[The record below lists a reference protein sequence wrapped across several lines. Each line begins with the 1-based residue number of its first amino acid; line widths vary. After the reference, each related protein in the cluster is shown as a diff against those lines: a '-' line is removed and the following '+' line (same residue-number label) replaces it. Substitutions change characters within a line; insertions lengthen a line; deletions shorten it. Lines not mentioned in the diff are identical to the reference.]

1 LKSTPLVFH
10 RFFLGR
16 VTMKQSQLRLVEN
29 AHTPASTIEA
39 ELYAAADPT
48 HVVQFYDTETYLAAA
63 VADYLAGGL
72 RSGQP
77 VLVIATPEHRDA
89 FSIRLKAKGLDVER
103 ARASGQLMM
112 LDAEEMLST
121 FMSDSIPD
129 PHRFKKVIGDVLSRA
144 VCGTSHSVTRAY
156 GEMVDILWR
165 DGNIEGAIRV
175 EELWNDL
182 ATAHSFSLLCAYGM
196 GNFSREAHSP
206 GFEAICRQHLHVIP
220 TERYT
225 QASDDG
231 RLLEISILQQRAK
244 ALEAEVETRKEL
256 ELRLREA
263 AIERETLLE
272 RETAA
277 RAQAEAAN
285 RAKSEFLAVMS
296 HELRTP
302 LNAIAGYVQLVE
314 MGVHG
319 PVTPTQ
325 RKALERV
332 QRSQRHLLSLI
343 NDMLNLVRIEMGRI
357 EYVIEEIPL
366 APLLSDVTSMVEP
379 LFTGKSLRCQ
389 VAALTGPDGGSTTSV
404 RADRDKVQQILLN
417 LLSNAIK
424 FSGEGAEITLSA
436 TASDETAYV
445 NVRDTGSGLPASK
458 VDAIFEPF
466 VQLTTHPVGER
477 QGVGLGLAISR
488 DLARRM
494 GGDITVVSKLGEGS
508 TFTLALPRAE

>member
-1 LKSTPLVFH
+1 
-10 RFFLGR
+10 
-16 VTMKQSQLRLVEN
+16 MQQSQLRLVES
-29 AHTPASTIEA
+29 AHTPASKIEA
-39 ELYAAADPT
+39 ALYAAADPT

-77 VLVIATPEHRDA
+77 VLAIATPEHRDA
-89 FSIRLKAKGLDVER
+89 FTIRLKAKGFEVER
-103 ARASGQLMM
+103 ARASGQLIM
-112 LDAEEMLST
+112 LDAVETLAT
-121 FMSDSIPD
+121 FMSGSVPD
-129 PHRFKKVIGDVLSRA
+129 ADRFKMVIGEVLSRA

-165 DGNIEGAIRV
+165 EGNTDGAIRV

-196 GNFSREAHSP
+196 SNFSRESHSP
-206 GFEAICRQHLHVIP
+206 GFEAICRQHVHVIP

-244 ALEAEVETRKEL
+244 ALEAEVEIRKEL
-256 ELRLREA
+256 EVRLREA
-263 AIERETLLE
+263 VAEREGLLE
-272 RETAA
+272 REKVA
-277 RAQAEAAN
+277 REQAEAAN

-319 PVTPTQ
+319 PVTATQ
-325 RKALERV
+325 REALERV

-379 LFTGKSLRCQ
+379 LFTGKKLRCD
-389 VAALTGPDGGSTTSV
+389 VADLKGPDGASTTAI

-436 TASDETAYV
+436 DAPVENPAMAYV
-445 NVRDTGSGLPASK
+445 RVRDTGIGLPASK
-458 VDAIFEPF
+458 LDAIFEPF
-466 VQLTTHPVGER
+466 VQLTTRPVGER

-494 GGDITVVSKLGEGS
+494 GGDITVASKLGEGS
-508 TFTLALPRAE
+508 TFTLALPR

>member
-1 LKSTPLVFH
+1 
-10 RFFLGR
+10 
-16 VTMKQSQLRLVEN
+16 MQQSQLRLVES
-29 AHTPASTIEA
+29 ARAPASTVEA
-39 ELYAAADPT
+39 DLYAAADPT
-48 HVVQFYDTETYLAAA
+48 HVVQFYETEAYLAAA
-63 VADYLAGGL
+63 VTDYLAGGL

-89 FSIRLKAKGLDVER
+89 FSIRLKAKGLDFER
-103 ARASGQLMM
+103 AKASGQLVM
-112 LDAEEMLST
+112 LDAGETLAS
-121 FMSDSIPD
+121 FMSGSVPD
-129 PHRFKKVIGDVLSRA
+129 AHRFKRVIGDVLARS

-165 DGNIEGAIRV
+165 EGNAEGAIRV
-175 EELWNDL
+175 EEWWNDL
-182 ATAHSFSLLCAYGM
+182 AAAHSFSLLCAYGIS
-196 GNFSREAHSP
+196 NFSRESHSP
-206 GFEAICRQHLHVIP
+206 GFEAICRQHVHVIP

-231 RLLEISILQQRAK
+231 RLLEITILQQRAK
-244 ALEAEVETRKEL
+244 ALEAEVQIRKEL
-256 ELRLREA
+256 ELQLRDAAVEREA
-263 AIERETLLE
+263 LLE
-272 RETAA
+272 RERAA
-277 RAQAEAAN
+277 REQAEAAN

-319 PVTPTQ
+319 PVTATQ
-325 RKALERV
+325 REALGRA

-366 APLLSDVTSMVEP
+366 ARLLYDVTSMVEP
-379 LFTGKSLRCQ
+379 LFTGKTLTCE
-389 VAALTGPDGGSTTSV
+389 VAASAGPEHGSTLRV
-404 RADRDKVQQILLN
+404 RVDREKVQQILLN

-424 FSGEGAEITLSA
+424 FSREGAEISVSVTVSA
-436 TASDETAYV
+436 ENPGLVYV
-445 NVRDTGSGLPASK
+445 NVRDTGSGIPASK
-458 VDAIFEPF
+458 LGAIFDPF
-466 VQLTTHPVGER
+466 VQLTTRPVAER

-494 GGDITVVSKLGEGS
+494 GGDITVVSTLGEGS
-508 TFTLALPRAE
+508 TFTLALPR

>member
-1 LKSTPLVFH
+1 MH
-10 RFFLGR
+10 R
-16 VTMKQSQLRLVEN
+16 SQLRLVEST
-29 AHTPASTIEA
+29 HTPASTIDA
-39 ELYAAADPT
+39 ALYAAADPT

-77 VLVIATPEHRDA
+77 VLVVATPEHRDA
-89 FSIRLKAKGLDVER
+89 FSIRLKAKGLDVDR
-103 ARASGQLMM
+103 ARASGQLIV
-112 LDAEEMLST
+112 LDAGETLST
-121 FMSDSIPD
+121 FMSGSVPD
-129 PHRFKKVIGDVLSRA
+129 AHRFRSVIGGVLAKA
-144 VCGTSHSVTRAY
+144 VCGTNHSITRVY
-156 GEMVDILWR
+156 GEMVDILWKE
-165 DGNIEGAIRV
+165 GNAEGAIRL

-182 ATAHSFSLLCAYGM
+182 ASTHSFSLLCAYSM
-196 GNFSREAHSP
+196 SNFSREADSP

-244 ALEAEVETRKEL
+244 ALEAEVEMRKEL
-256 ELRLREA
+256 ELQLREA
-263 AIERETLLE
+263 AAERETLLE
-272 RETAA
+272 REMTA
-277 RAQAEAAN
+277 REQAEAAN
-285 RAKSEFLAVMS
+285 KAKSEFLATMS

-302 LNAIAGYVQLVE
+302 LNEISGYVQLVE

-319 PVTPTQ
+319 PVTATQ
-325 RKALERV
+325 REALERV

-379 LFTGKSLRCQ
+379 LFTGKKLTCEIGALARLDDGSL
-389 VAALTGPDGGSTTSV
+389 ATV
-404 RADRDKVQQILLN
+404 RADRDKVQQIILN
-417 LLSNAIK
+417 LLTNAIK
-424 FSGEGAEITLSA
+424 FSGEGAAITLSA
-436 TASDETAYV
+436 SVSEDVPRMAYV
-445 NVRDTGSGLPASK
+445 NVRDTGVGLPATK
-458 VDAIFEPF
+458 LDAIFEPF
-466 VQLTTHPVGER
+466 VQLTTHPVGKR

-494 GGDITVVSKLGEGS
+494 GGDITVVSTLGEGS
-508 TFTLALPRAE
+508 TFTLALPR

>member
-1 LKSTPLVFH
+1 
-10 RFFLGR
+10 
-16 VTMKQSQLRLVEN
+16 MQQSRLRLVEN
-29 AHTPASTIEA
+29 AQSPTSTPEA
-39 ELYAAADPT
+39 ALYAAADPT

-77 VLVIATPEHRDA
+77 VLAIATPEHRDA
-89 FSIRLKAKGLDVER
+89 FSMRLKSKGLEVDR
-103 ARASGQLMM
+103 AKESGQLIM
-112 LDAEEMLST
+112 LDARETLAS
-121 FMSDSIPD
+121 FMSGSVPD
-129 PHRFKKVIGDVLSRA
+129 EHRFKRVIGDVLSRS

-156 GEMVDILWR
+156 GEMVDVLWKE
-165 DGNIEGAIRV
+165 GNSEGAIRV

-182 ATAHSFSLLCAYGM
+182 AAAHSFSLLCAYGM
-196 GNFSREAHSP
+196 SNFSRETHSP
-206 GFEAICRQHLHVIP
+206 GFEAICRQHVHVIP

-244 ALEAEVETRKEL
+244 ALEAEVEIRKEL
-256 ELRLREA
+256 ELQLREA
-263 AIERETLLE
+263 AVERETLLE
-272 RETAA
+272 RERTA
-277 RAQAEAAN
+277 REQAEAAN

-319 PVTPTQ
+319 PVTDTQ
-325 RKALERV
+325 REALERV

-357 EYVIEEIPL
+357 EYVLEEIPL
-366 APLLSDVTSMVEP
+366 TALLSDVTSMVEP
-379 LFTGKSLRCQ
+379 LFKGKKLTCQ
-389 VAALTGPDGGSTTSV
+389 IAASSAADGAPIMTV
-404 RADRDKVQQILLN
+404 RADREKVQQIILN
-417 LLSNAIK
+417 LLSNSIK
-424 FSGEGAEITLSA
+424 FTEEGGEITLST
-436 TASDETAYV
+436 TASTDNPAMAHV
-445 NVRDTGSGLPASK
+445 NVHDTGGGIPASK
-458 VDAIFEPF
+458 LDAIFEPF
-466 VQLTTHPVGER
+466 VQLATRPVAER

-494 GGDITVVSKLGEGS
+494 GGDLTVVSTPGEGS
-508 TFTLALPRAE
+508 TFTLALPRA

>member
-1 LKSTPLVFH
+1 
-10 RFFLGR
+10 
-16 VTMKQSQLRLVEN
+16 MQQSQLRLVES
-29 AHTPASTIEA
+29 ARAPANTIEA
-39 ELYAAADPT
+39 DLYAAADPT
-48 HVVQFYDTETYLAAA
+48 HVVQFYETETYLAAA

-89 FSIRLKAKGLDVER
+89 FSVRLKAKGLDVER
-103 ARASGQLMM
+103 ARVSGQLVM
-112 LDAEEMLST
+112 LDAGETLSS
-121 FMSDSIPD
+121 FMSGSAPD
-129 PHRFKKVIGDVLSRA
+129 AQRFKRVMGDVLARS

-165 DGNIEGAIRV
+165 EGNTEGAIRV
-175 EELWNDL
+175 EEWWNEL
-182 ATAHSFSLLCAYGM
+182 ATAHSFSLLCAYGIS
-196 GNFSREAHSP
+196 NFSRESHAS
-206 GFEAICRQHLHVIP
+206 GFEAICRQHVHVIP

-225 QASDDG
+225 QASDDR
-231 RLLEISILQQRAK
+231 RLLEITILQQRAK
-244 ALEAEVETRKEL
+244 ALEAEVQIRKEL
-256 ELRLREA
+256 ELRLRDA
-263 AIERETLLE
+263 AVEREALLE
-272 RETAA
+272 REKAA
-277 RAQAEAAN
+277 REQAETAN

-319 PVTPTQ
+319 PVTAPQ
-325 RKALERV
+325 REALGRV

-366 APLLSDVTSMVEP
+366 ARLLYDVTSMVEP
-379 LFTGKSLRCQ
+379 LFTAKNLTCE
-389 VAALTGPDGGSTTSV
+389 VAASAGPERGSIMKV
-404 RADRDKVQQILLN
+404 RVDREKVQQILLN

-424 FSGEGAEITLSA
+424 FSREGAEITVSVAVSA
-436 TASDETAYV
+436 ENPGLAYV
-445 NVRDTGSGLPASK
+445 NVRDTGSGIPASK
-458 VDAIFEPF
+458 LDAIFDPF
-466 VQLTTHPVGER
+466 VQLTTRPVAER

-494 GGDITVVSKLGEGS
+494 GGDITVVSRLGEGS
-508 TFTLALPRAE
+508 TFTLALPRSSL

>member
-1 LKSTPLVFH
+1 
-10 RFFLGR
+10 
-16 VTMKQSQLRLVEN
+16 MQQSQLRLVES
-29 AHTPASTIEA
+29 AHAPASAIEA
-39 ELYAAADPT
+39 ALYAAADPT
-48 HVVQFYDTETYLAAA
+48 HVVQFYDTEIYLAAA

-77 VLVIATPEHRDA
+77 VLVVATPEHRDA

-103 ARASGQLMM
+103 ARASGQLIM
-112 LDAEEMLST
+112 LDAGETLST
-121 FMSDSIPD
+121 FMSGSVPD
-129 PHRFKKVIGDVLSRA
+129 ADRFRNVIGGVLAKA
-144 VCGTSHSVTRAY
+144 VCGTNHSITRAY
-156 GEMVDILWR
+156 GEMVDILWKE
-165 DGNIEGAIRV
+165 GNVEGAIRV

-182 ATAHSFSLLCAYGM
+182 ATAHSFSLLCAYSM
-196 GNFSREAHSP
+196 SNFSKEAHSP
-206 GFEAICRQHLHVIP
+206 GFEAICRQHVHVIP

-244 ALEAEVETRKEL
+244 ALEAEVEIRKEL
-256 ELRLREA
+256 EFQLREA
-263 AIERETLLE
+263 AAERETLLE
-272 RETAA
+272 RERAA
-277 RAQAEAAN
+277 REQAEAAN
-285 RAKSEFLAVMS
+285 QAKSEFLAIMS

-319 PVTPTQ
+319 PVTATQ
-325 RKALERV
+325 REALERV

-357 EYVIEEIPL
+357 EYVVEEIPL
-366 APLLSDVTSMVEP
+366 APLLADVTSMVEP
-379 LFTGKSLRCQ
+379 LFTGKKLTCD
-389 VAALTGPDGGSTTSV
+389 VAALAGADDGATATV

-417 LLSNAIK
+417 LLTNAIK

-436 TASDETAYV
+436 RVPAELPRMACVDI
-445 NVRDTGSGLPASK
+445 RDTGVGLPATK
-458 VDAIFEPF
+458 LDAIFEPF
-466 VQLTTHPVGER
+466 VQLTTHPVGKR

-494 GGDITVVSKLGEGS
+494 GGDITVVSTLGEGS
-508 TFTLALPRAE
+508 TFTLALPR

>member
-1 LKSTPLVFH
+1 MTQP
-10 RFFLGR
+10 
-16 VTMKQSQLRLVEN
+16 QLRLVES
-29 AHTPASTIEA
+29 APGTASTVDA
-39 ELYAAADPT
+39 ALYAASEPT
-48 HVVQFYDTETYLAAA
+48 HLVQFYDTETYLAAA

-72 RSGQP
+72 REGQP
-77 VLVIATPEHRDA
+77 VLVVATREHRDA

-103 ARASGQLMM
+103 ARVSGQLIM
-112 LDAEEMLST
+112 LDAAETLAT
-121 FMSDSIPD
+121 FMSGSVPD
-129 PHRFKKVIGDVLSRA
+129 AQRFTQVVGDVLTRA

-156 GEMVDILWR
+156 GEMVDILWKE
-165 DGNIEGAIRV
+165 GNTEGAIRL

-182 ATAHSFSLLCAYGM
+182 AASHPFSLLCAYEM
-196 GNFSREAHSP
+196 SNFTRESDSP
-206 GFEAICRQHLHVIP
+206 GFQAICRKHAHVIP

-225 QASDDG
+225 QASNDG

-244 ALEAEVETRKEL
+244 ALEKEVEIRKDL

-263 AIERETLLE
+263 VDEREILLA
-272 RETAA
+272 REKVA
-277 RAQAEAAN
+277 REQAEAAN

-319 PVTPTQ
+319 PVTTTQ
-325 RKALERV
+325 REALERV

-357 EYVIEEIPL
+357 EYVLEDIPL
-366 APLLSDVTSMVEP
+366 AALIRDVTSMVEP
-379 LFTGKSLRCQ
+379 LFSTKYLMCE
-389 VAALTGPDGGSTTSV
+389 VAGAAADGGAVLSV
-404 RADRDKVQQILLN
+404 RADREKVQQIVLN

-424 FSGEGAEITLSA
+424 FSEVGGKITVSASVSSENPAIACLS
-436 TASDETAYV
+436 
-445 NVRDTGSGLPASK
+445 VRDTGSGIPSSK
-458 VDAIFEPF
+458 FDAIFEPF
-466 VQLTTHPVGER
+466 VQLATRPVAES

-494 GGDITVVSKLGEGS
+494 GGDITVASTVGEGS
-508 TFTLALPRAE
+508 TFTLALPLS

>member
-1 LKSTPLVFH
+1 MTQPH
-10 RFFLGR
+10 
-16 VTMKQSQLRLVEN
+16 LRLVES
-29 AHTPASTIEA
+29 APGSASTVDA
-39 ELYAAADPT
+39 ALYAASEPT
-48 HVVQFYDTETYLAAA
+48 HLVQFYDTETYLAAA

-77 VLVIATPEHRDA
+77 VLVIATPDHRDA

-103 ARASGQLMM
+103 ARVSGQLIM
-112 LDAEEMLST
+112 LDASETLAT
-121 FMSDSIPD
+121 FMSGSVPD
-129 PHRFKKVIGDVLSRA
+129 APRFRRIMGDILTRA

-156 GEMVDILWR
+156 GEMVDLLWKE
-165 DGNIEGAIRV
+165 GNTEGAIRL

-182 ATAHSFSLLCAYGM
+182 AEAHSFSLLCAYEM
-196 GNFSREAHSP
+196 SNFTRESHSP
-206 GFEAICRQHLHVIP
+206 GFEAICRKHSHVIP

-244 ALEAEVETRKEL
+244 ALEQEVEIRKGL
-256 ELRLREA
+256 EVRLRDA
-263 AIERETLLE
+263 AKEREILLE
-272 RETAA
+272 REKVA
-277 RAQAEAAN
+277 REQAEAAN

-325 RKALERV
+325 REALERV

-357 EYVIEEIPL
+357 EYVLEDIPL
-366 APLLSDVTSMVEP
+366 ATLVRDVTSMVEP
-379 LFTGKSLRCQ
+379 LFSAKYLTCE
-389 VAALTGPDGGSTTSV
+389 VAAPTADGGTALSV
-404 RADRDKVQQILLN
+404 RADREKVQQILLN
-417 LLSNAIK
+417 LVSNAIK
-424 FSGEGAEITLSA
+424 FSEVGGKITLTAGASA
-436 TASDETAYV
+436 QNPAIACVS
-445 NVRDTGSGLPASK
+445 VRDTGSGIPSSK
-458 VDAIFEPF
+458 FDAIFEPF
-466 VQLTTHPVGER
+466 VQLATRPVAER

-494 GGDITVVSKLGEGS
+494 DGDITVASALGEGS
-508 TFTLALPRAE
+508 TFTLSLPLS